1 MTRTSKLIQDLQST
15 LPGIEPALRDSN
27 LTQSFE
33 TELAALAEAIAQARQ
48 VFVDP
53 IRNQLARR
61 NIMSK
66 LTSHRKT
73 LEAIYT
79 SIKHQ
84 RQAAETATGFE
95 SFDQKANQL
104 FNLLNT
110 ALKSQKE
117 MQSSVTRNIL

>member
-1 MTRTSKLIQDLQST
+1 MTRASKLIQDLQST

-27 LTQSFE
+27 LTQSFKA
-33 TELAALAEAIAQARQ
+33 ELVALAEAIAQARQ

-61 NIMSK
+61 NIISK

-84 RQAAETATGFE
+84 RQAAETETRFE

-104 FNLLNT
+104 FNLLSTVMQNE
-110 ALKSQKE
+110 KE
-117 MQSSVTRNIL
+117 MQSSITRNIL